1 MTVIIMMM
9 MMMTTMMMT
18 NTLTVER
25 HRNSSSTTNYTIHL
39 PRFAPETAMGLRK
52 KFHHSNVQKFTRD
65 ISKPR

>member
-1 MTVIIMMM
+1 MMM

-52 KFHHSNVQKFTRD
+52 KIPPWQCPK
-65 ISKPR
+65 IYQGYL